1 MHVLALDQS
10 TASTKGVVF
19 DEQGSVVARAARPHR
34 QHHPRP
40 DWAEHDAEEIYRNV
54 VAVIGELVGGAVDA
68 RSLAAVAIS
77 NQRET
82 AVVWDRNT
90 GRPVYPAIVWQCMR
104 GAETCRELR
113 EAGLED
119 LFRQRTGLILDPF
132 FSASKIR
139 WVLEHVPGARAK
151 AESGQL
157 LAGTIDSWLVWK
169 LTGGS
174 VHVTDLSNASRTLL
188 LDLRQR
194 RWAPELCAHF
204 GIPVEMLPELVP
216 SSGQLGETTADG
228 ALPDPVPI
236 AGIAGDSHAALFGQR
251 CFSPGEVKVTVG
263 TGSSIMMNVGG
274 QVRDSGPGLVS
285 SIGFGLEERV
295 DYVLEGNVHSAG
307 DTIQWLID
315 GLELFDDI
323 DTIERLAGSVAGSGG
338 VYLVPAFSG
347 LGAPYWDN
355 GASAVLA
362 GMSRDTTRAHVA
374 RAAEESIAFQVRDVL
389 EAACAVVGTP
399 LADLQPRFDGGGSE
413 SDFLMQTLADLIGV
427 PLLAAPHQD
436 MSALGV
442 AFLAGLATGVWQET
456 GQIGALPV
464 ARRRFEPAL
473 AAGEREQRYADWL
486 QAVQRAR
493 LRPDDIPGRRPFGNG
508 ANGKENA

>member
-1 MHVLALDQS
+1 MQVLAVDQS
-10 TASTKGVVF
+10 TASTTGVVF
-19 DEQGSVVARAARPHR
+19 DEQGAVVARTARPHR

-54 VAVIGELVGGAVDA
+54 LAVIGDLVRGAVDV
-68 RSLAAVAIS
+68 RSLAGLAIT

-82 AVVWDRNT
+82 VVVWDRSS
-90 GRPVYPAIVWQCMR
+90 GRPVHAAIVWQCMR
-104 GAETCRELR
+104 GAEACRALR

-119 LFRQRTGLILDPF
+119 LFRQRTGLLLDPF

-139 WVLEHVPGARAK
+139 WVLEHVPGAGEK
-151 AESGQL
+151 AESGEL

-169 LTGGS
+169 LTGGR

-194 RWAPELCAHF
+194 RWDPELCEHF
-204 GIPVEMLPELVP
+204 GIPVQMLPELVP
-216 SSGQLGETTADG
+216 SSGLLGETTADG
-228 ALPDPVPI
+228 VLPAPVPI

-263 TGSSIMMNVGG
+263 TGSSIMMNVGAR
-274 QVRDSGPGLVS
+274 VRDSGPGLVS
-285 SIGFGLEERV
+285 SIGFGIEDRV

-307 DTIQWLID
+307 DTVQWLID
-315 GLELFDDI
+315 GLELFDGI

-347 LGAPYWDN
+347 LGAPWWDN
-355 GASAVLA
+355 GATAVLA
-362 GMSRDTTRAHVA
+362 GMSRETTRAHVA

-389 EAACAVVGTP
+389 EAACAAVGTP
-399 LADLQPRFDGGGSE
+399 LAGLQPRFDGGGSE

-436 MSALGV
+436 MSALG
-442 AFLAGLATGVWQET
+442 AALLAGLATGVWQGT
-456 GQIGALPV
+456 GQLAALPF

-473 AAGEREQRYADWL
+473 GAAEREQRYADWL
-486 QAVQRAR
+486 HAVQRSR
-493 LRPDDIPGRRPFGNG
+493 LRPG
-508 ANGKENA
+508 

>member
-1 MHVLALDQS
+1 MHILAVDQS

-19 DEQGSVVARAARPHR
+19 DERGTVVARASRPHR

-54 VAVIGELVGGAVDA
+54 LAVIGELVQGAVDG
-68 RSLAAVAIS
+68 RSLAGLAIT

-82 AVVWDRNT
+82 AVVWDRSS
-90 GRPVYPAIVWQCMR
+90 GRPVHAAIVWQCMR
-104 GAETCRELR
+104 GAAACRELR
-113 EAGLED
+113 DQGLEE

-139 WVLEHVPGARAK
+139 WVLEHVPGARRK

-169 LTGGS
+169 LTGGA

-194 RWAPELCAHF
+194 RWDPELCTHF
-204 GIPVEMLPELVP
+204 GIPLEMLPELVS
-216 SSGQLGETTADG
+216 SSGVLGETTADG
-228 ALPDPVPI
+228 ALPAPLPI

-251 CFSPGEVKVTVG
+251 CFSPGDVKVTVG
-263 TGSSIMMNVGG
+263 TGSSIMVNVGA
-274 QVRDSGPGLVS
+274 QVRDSGRGLVS
-285 SIGFGLEERV
+285 SVGFGLDDRV
-295 DYVLEGNVHSAG
+295 DYVLEGNVHAAG
-307 DTIQWLID
+307 DTIQWLIE

-323 DTIERLAGSVAGSGG
+323 ETIERLAGSVADSGG
-338 VYLVPAFSG
+338 VCLVPAFSG

-355 GASAVLA
+355 DATAVLA
-362 GMSRDTTRAHVA
+362 GMSRETTRAHVA
-374 RAAEESIAFQVRDVL
+374 RAAEESIAWQVRDVL

-399 LADLQPRFDGGGSE
+399 LADLRPRLDGGGSE

-442 AFLAGLATGVWQET
+442 AFLAGLATGVWQGT
-456 GQIGALPV
+456 GQLEELPV

-473 AAGEREQRYADWL
+473 AAREREQRYANWL
-486 QAVQRAR
+486 RTVQRAR
-493 LRPDDIPGRRPFGNG
+493 LRPDESG
-508 ANGKENA
+508 

>member
-1 MHVLALDQS
+1 MHILAVDQS

-19 DEQGSVVARAARPHR
+19 DEQGTVVARAARPHR

-54 VAVIGELVGGAVDA
+54 LAVIGALAGGAGDA
-68 RSLAAVAIS
+68 RTLAGLAIT

-82 AVVWDRNT
+82 VVVWDRNS
-90 GRPVYPAIVWQCMR
+90 GRPVHAAIVWQCMR
-104 GAETCRELR
+104 GAEACRELR
-113 EAGLED
+113 EAGLEE
-119 LFRQRTGLILDPF
+119 LFRQRTGLLLDPF

-139 WVLEHVPGARAK
+139 WVLEHVPGARRK
-151 AESGQL
+151 AESGEL

-169 LTGGS
+169 LTGGR

-188 LDLRQR
+188 LDIRRR
-194 RWAPELCAHF
+194 RWDPELCAHF
-204 GIPVEMLPELVP
+204 GIPVEMLPEPVS
-216 SSGQLGETTADG
+216 SSGLLGETTADG
-228 ALPDPVPI
+228 ALPAPVAI

-251 CFSPGEVKVTVG
+251 CFAPGDVKVTVG
-263 TGSSIMMNVGG
+263 TGSSIMMNVGA
-274 QVRDSGPGLVS
+274 QVRDSGRGLVS
-285 SIGFGLEERV
+285 SIGFGLDDRV

-307 DTIQWLID
+307 DTVQWLID
-315 GLELFDDI
+315 GLELFDGI

-347 LGAPYWDN
+347 LGAPWWDN
-355 GASAVLA
+355 GATAVLA

-389 EAACAVVGTP
+389 EAACAATGTP

-413 SDFLMQTLADLIGV
+413 SGFLMQTVADLIGV

-436 MSALGV
+436 MSALG
-442 AFLAGLATGVWQET
+442 AALLAGLATGVWRDT
-456 GQIGALPV
+456 GQIAALPV

-486 QAVQRAR
+486 QTVQRAR
-493 LRPDDIPGRRPFGNG
+493 LRP
-508 ANGKENA
+508 A

>member
-1 MHVLALDQS
+1 MHILAVDQS
-10 TASTKGVVF
+10 TASTKGLVF
-19 DEQGSVVARAARPHR
+19 DEQGTVVARAARAHR

-54 VAVIGELVGGAVDA
+54 LAVIGELVQGEMDA
-68 RSLAAVAIS
+68 RSFAGLAIT

-82 AVVWDRNT
+82 VVVWDRDS
-90 GRPVYPAIVWQCMR
+90 GHPVHPAIVWQCMR
-104 GAETCRELR
+104 GAEACRELR
-113 EAGLED
+113 AAGLEE
-119 LFRQRTGLILDPF
+119 LFRQRTGLLLDPF

-139 WVLEHVPGARAK
+139 WVLEHVPGARRK
-151 AESGQL
+151 AEAGEL

-188 LDLRQR
+188 LDIRRR
-194 RWAPELCAHF
+194 RWEPELCAHF
-204 GIPVEMLPELVP
+204 GIPVAMLPEPVS
-216 SSGQLGETTADG
+216 SSGLVGETTADG
-228 ALPDPVPI
+228 VLPAPVPI
-236 AGIAGDSHAALFGQR
+236 AAIAGDSHAALFGQR
-251 CFSPGEVKVTVG
+251 CFAPGDVKVTVG

-274 QVRDSGPGLVS
+274 QVRDSGAGLVS
-285 SIGFGLEERV
+285 SIGFGLEDRV

-307 DTIQWLID
+307 DTVQWLID
-315 GLELFDDI
+315 GLELFDGI

-347 LGAPYWDN
+347 LGAPWWDN
-355 GASAVLA
+355 GATAVLA
-362 GMSRDTTRAHVA
+362 GMSRETTRAHVA

-389 EAACAVVGTP
+389 EAACAVVSTP
-399 LADLQPRFDGGGSE
+399 LSDLQPRFDGGGSE
-413 SDFLMQTLADLIGV
+413 SDFLMQTVADLIGA

-436 MSALGV
+436 MSALG
-442 AFLAGLATGVWQET
+442 AALLAGLATGVWQET
-456 GQIGALPV
+456 GRIEALPF

-493 LRPDDIPGRRPFGNG
+493 LRP
-508 ANGKENA
+508 A

>member
-1 MHVLALDQS
+1 MHILAVDQS

-19 DEQGSVVARAARPHR
+19 DEQGTVLARASLPHR

-54 VAVIGELVGGAVDA
+54 LAVIGELVRGAVDV
-68 RSLAAVAIS
+68 RSLAGLAIT

-82 AVVWDRNT
+82 AVVWDRSS
-90 GRPVYPAIVWQCMR
+90 GRPVHAAIVWQCMR
-104 GAETCRELR
+104 GAAACRELR
-113 EAGLED
+113 DQGLEE

-139 WVLEHVPGARAK
+139 WVLEHVPGARRK

-169 LTGGS
+169 LTGGG

-194 RWAPELCAHF
+194 RWDSELCRHF
-204 GIPVEMLPELVP
+204 GIPVEMLPEVVS
-216 SSGQLGETTADG
+216 SSGLLGETTAEG
-228 ALPDPVPI
+228 ALPVPLPI

-251 CFSPGEVKVTVG
+251 CFSPGDVKVTVG
-263 TGSSIMMNVGG
+263 TGSSIMMNVGP
-274 QVRDSGPGLVS
+274 QVRDSGRGLVS
-285 SIGFGLEERV
+285 SVGFGLQDRV
-295 DYVLEGNVHSAG
+295 DYVLEGNVHAAG
-307 DTIQWLID
+307 DTIQWLIE
-315 GLELFDDI
+315 GLELFGDI
-323 DTIERLAGSVAGSGG
+323 ETIERLAGSVGDSGG
-338 VYLVPAFSG
+338 VCLVPAFSG

-355 GASAVLA
+355 DATAVLA
-362 GMSRDTTRAHVA
+362 GMSRETTRAHVA
-374 RAAEESIAFQVRDVL
+374 RAAEESIAWQVRDVL

-399 LADLQPRFDGGGSE
+399 LADLQPRLDGGGSE

-442 AFLAGLATGVWQET
+442 AFLAGLATGVWQGT
-456 GQIGALPV
+456 GQLQELPV

-473 AAGEREQRYADWL
+473 AAREREQRYANWL
-486 QAVQRAR
+486 QTVQRAR
-493 LRPDDIPGRRPFGNG
+493 LRPDD
-508 ANGKENA
+508 NGKANA

>member
-1 MHVLALDQS
+1 MHILAVDQS

-19 DEQGSVVARAARPHR
+19 DEQGMVVARAARPHR

-54 VAVIGELVGGAVDA
+54 VAVIRDLVQGAVEA
-68 RSLAAVAIS
+68 RSLAGLAIT

-82 AVVWDRNT
+82 VVVWDRSN
-90 GRPVYPAIVWQCMR
+90 GRPVHAAIVWQCMR
-104 GAETCRELR
+104 GAEVCRELR
-113 EAGLED
+113 AAGLEE
-119 LFRQRTGLILDPF
+119 LFRQRTGLLLDPF

-139 WVLEHVPGARAK
+139 WVLEHVPGARQK
-151 AESGQL
+151 AEAGEL

-169 LTGGS
+169 LTGGG
-174 VHVTDLSNASRTLL
+174 VHATDLSNASRTLL
-188 LDLRQR
+188 LDIRQR
-194 RWAPELCAHF
+194 RWDPELCAHF
-204 GIPVEMLPELVP
+204 AIPVEMLPELVP
-216 SSGQLGETTADG
+216 SSGLLGETTAEG
-228 ALPDPVPI
+228 ALPAPVPI

-251 CFSPGEVKVTVG
+251 CFSPGDVKVTVG

-285 SIGFGLEERV
+285 SIGFGLGDRV
-295 DYVLEGNVHSAG
+295 DYVLEGNVHAAG
-307 DTIQWLID
+307 DTVQWLID
-315 GLELFDDI
+315 GLELFDGI

-347 LGAPYWDN
+347 LGAPWWDN
-355 GASAVLA
+355 GATAVLA
-362 GMSRDTTRAHVA
+362 GMSRETTRAHVA

-389 EAACAVVGTP
+389 EAACAAVGAR

-436 MSALGV
+436 MSALG
-442 AFLAGLATGVWQET
+442 AALLAGLATGLWQDP
-456 GQIGALPV
+456 GRIGELPF
-464 ARRRFEPAL
+464 APRRFQPAL

-486 QAVQRAR
+486 HAVRRAR
-493 LRPDDIPGRRPFGNG
+493 LRP
-508 ANGKENA
+508 A

>member
-1 MHVLALDQS
+1 MQILAVDQS

-19 DEQGSVVARAARPHR
+19 DEQGTVLARAARPHR

-54 VAVIGELVGGAVDA
+54 LAVIGELVQGAVDA
-68 RSLAAVAIS
+68 RSLAGLAIT

-82 AVVWDRNT
+82 AVVWDRNS
-90 GRPVYPAIVWQCMR
+90 GRPVHPAIVWQCMR
-104 GAETCRELR
+104 GAEACRELR
-113 EAGLED
+113 DRGLEE

-151 AESGQL
+151 AESGEL

-169 LTGGS
+169 LTGGGA
-174 VHVTDLSNASRTLL
+174 HVTDLSNASRTLL

-194 RWAPELCAHF
+194 RWDPELCSHF
-204 GIPVEMLPELVP
+204 GIPVGMLPEPVA
-216 SSGQLGETTADG
+216 SSGVLGETTADG
-228 ALPDPVPI
+228 ALPAPVPI
-236 AGIAGDSHAALFGQR
+236 AAIAGDSHAALFGQR
-251 CFSPGEVKVTVG
+251 CFAPGEVKVTVG

-274 QVRDSGPGLVS
+274 QVRDPGPGLVS
-285 SIGFGLEERV
+285 SIGFGLEDRV

-307 DTIQWLID
+307 DTIQWLIE

-323 DTIERLAGSVAGSGG
+323 ATLERLAGSVAGSGG
-338 VYLVPAFSG
+338 VCLVPAFSG

-355 GASAVLA
+355 DATAVLA
-362 GMSRDTTRAHVA
+362 GMSRETTRAHVA

-389 EAACAVVGTP
+389 EAACAVVETP
-399 LADLQPRFDGGGSE
+399 LAGLQPRFDGGGSE
-413 SDFLMQTLADLIGV
+413 SDFLMQTVADLTGV

-442 AFLAGLATGVWQET
+442 AYLAGLATGVWQSTDQIET
-456 GQIGALPV
+456 LPV

-473 AAGEREQRYADWL
+473 AAGEREGRYANWL
-486 QAVQRAR
+486 QTVQRAR
-493 LRPDDIPGRRPFGNG
+493 LGSG
-508 ANGKENA
+508 

>member
-1 MHVLALDQS
+1 MHILAVDQS
-10 TASTKGVVF
+10 TASTKGLVF
-19 DEQGSVVARAARPHR
+19 DEQGTVVARAARAHR

-54 VAVIGELVGGAVDA
+54 LAVIGELVQGEMDA
-68 RSLAAVAIS
+68 RSLAGLAIT

-82 AVVWDRNT
+82 VVVWDRDS
-90 GRPVYPAIVWQCMR
+90 GHPVHPAIVWQCMR
-104 GAETCRELR
+104 GAEACRELR
-113 EAGLED
+113 EAGLEE
-119 LFRQRTGLILDPF
+119 LFRQRTGLLLDPF

-139 WVLEHVPGARAK
+139 WVLEHVPGARDK
-151 AESGQL
+151 AEAGRL

-188 LDLRQR
+188 LDIRKR
-194 RWAPELCAHF
+194 RWDPELCAHF
-204 GIPVEMLPELVP
+204 GIPVEMLPELVS
-216 SSGQLGETTADG
+216 SSGLLGETTAGG
-228 ALPDPVPI
+228 ALPAPLPI

-251 CFSPGEVKVTVG
+251 CFAPGEVKVTVG
-263 TGSSIMMNVGG
+263 TGSSIMMNVGV

-285 SIGFGLEERV
+285 SIGFGIADRV

-307 DTIQWLID
+307 DTVQWLID

-347 LGAPYWDN
+347 LGAPWWDN
-355 GASAVLA
+355 GATAVLA
-362 GMSRDTTRAHVA
+362 GMSRETTRAHVA

-389 EAACAVVGTP
+389 EAACAAVDTP

-436 MSALGV
+436 MSALGA
-442 AFLAGLATGVWQET
+442 AFLAGLATGVWQGAGRIE
-456 GQIGALPV
+456 ALPF
-464 ARRRFEPAL
+464 AGRRFEPAL

-493 LRPDDIPGRRPFGNG
+493 LRP
-508 ANGKENA
+508 A

>member
-1 MHVLALDQS
+1 MHILAVDQS

-19 DEQGSVVARAARPHR
+19 DEQGTVVARAARPHR

-54 VAVIGELVGGAVDA
+54 LAVIRDLVRGGVEV
-68 RSLAAVAIS
+68 RSLAGLAIT

-82 AVVWDRNT
+82 VVVWDRSS
-90 GRPVYPAIVWQCMR
+90 GRPVHPAIVWQCMR
-104 GAETCRELR
+104 GAEACRELR

-139 WVLEHVPGARAK
+139 WVLEHVPGARDR

-174 VHVTDLSNASRTLL
+174 VHATDLSNASRTLL
-188 LDLRQR
+188 LDIRQR
-194 RWAPELCAHF
+194 RWDSELCKHF
-204 GIPVEMLPELVP
+204 GIPVEMLPELVS
-216 SSGQLGETTADG
+216 SSGFLGETTADG
-228 ALPDPVPI
+228 VLPAPVPI
-236 AGIAGDSHAALFGQR
+236 AGVAGDSHAALFGQR
-251 CFSPGEVKVTVG
+251 CFSPGDVKVTVG

-274 QVRDSGPGLVS
+274 QVRDSGSGLVS
-285 SIGFGLEERV
+285 SIGFGVGDRV

-315 GLELFDDI
+315 GLGLFDGI

-347 LGAPYWDN
+347 LGAPWWDN
-355 GASAVLA
+355 GATAVLA
-362 GMSRDTTRAHVA
+362 GMSRETTRAHVA
-374 RAAEESIAFQVRDVL
+374 RAAEESVAFQVRDVL
-389 EAACAVVGTP
+389 EAACAAVGTP
-399 LADLQPRFDGGGSE
+399 LADLRPRFDGGGSE

-436 MSALGV
+436 MSALGA
-442 AFLAGLATGVWQET
+442 AFLAGLETGVWQGT
-456 GQIGALPV
+456 GQVHALPL

-486 QAVQRAR
+486 QTVQRAR
-493 LRPDDIPGRRPFGNG
+493 LRP
-508 ANGKENA
+508 A